1 MDRAIATLIFLILAV
16 IGGVLF
22 APSYIEWNT
31 YKPQIEAYAEELIGR
46 DVTIAGDIG
55 FVMVPTPTLLLEDFV
70 VANPPET
77 GEGDMINLKRLEVIA
92 ALRTLLTGELQITN
106 VNMVKP
112 VISIEVLGGG
122 QTNWQFDETNRA
134 IPRIIKDRP
143 WWLRAIADAM
153 RLDNLTIEDG
163 TMTYSDA
170 NTGAKNVLRDL
181 NTTISAESVNGPFEA
196 QGQANVRNADMAF
209 IWSSGDTSQ
218 TRSVPL
224 RVSMTLKPSDATLSF
239 RGFMDEASLFGPLSG
254 ALTFEASNGNAGLN
268 DLFSVIKGAPIAKPR
283 GLTAK
288 ALSKDLL
295 VETGLSITAS
305 EWTAAD
311 VAINLGGVRAKG
323 NITGQLGSTPT
334 FAAKLESRSINLDS
348 LLEEKKGKS
357 KSVDLSKAAQKIE
370 KDLQGFVMPD
380 MVKGTI
386 DLAIDGIIYR
396 AGVIENVKV
405 KAKADKGEVQIL
417 STKASLPGKS
427 VVNAKGKWAPT
438 AGGTKFSGTLDL
450 KSESP
455 RALAS
460 WLGVDGTQLPSSRLK
475 SLSVLG
481 QLTTGPNI
489 FGLADAALEL
499 DGNTYKVNLG
509 QDNWSKPAYVV
520 HIDGK
525 ALDLDAYKVFVP
537 ERFRTV
543 GWSGEGAGS
552 VKLMPD
558 DVNLDVN
565 ITLDD
570 FKWNSIR
577 YEAIDAEFSLVDGS
591 LAVDHFDVSNVNGA
605 KITLTGEGGGTL
617 QSPNLAMTGKIE
629 TADLGTFLSMWETPG
644 ADYFGNTKAII
655 SFDGSLDEDTGS
667 LPFTVDLTGEERPPL
682 SLAGLIGREAGQ
694 TGLTVS
700 RKGKGS
706 GQLEIKLT
714 PGENEDGPYQIQITG
729 EDETLG
735 KGLANLG
742 LDYQPSD
749 PSLSPFVYNAQVILG
764 DAEIGVENLNIV
776 VGGMTLTGQGSIDR
790 SSEIPKV
797 TGSLVASQVNL
808 DPLFPQEGGLDISTD
823 ISSEQDVEALRAA
836 LLQEE
841 SKAEENFLSWA
852 SQYDAELDF
861 RAETFSVSGFDFKE
875 VKAQMGVRDQV
886 AFVENLTASAFDGS
900 LGADFTYSAKDVL
913 PEWKGTAKLE
923 QAALTPFVVDLF
935 GFAESDAPIA
945 GEFDLE
951 GSYSAL
957 GRSAQALLATLNGEV
972 TVSAAQG
979 AIKGINTKG
988 LLEAVGKAKGLEEF
1002 GQMVAA
1008 QIGTSEASFENV
1020 TGTLI
1025 VDDGK
1030 VRTKSAAK
1038 NADMAELLSG
1048 LLTMDGDGEAPAAG
1062 QIQIAGEIDFNTDV
1076 MKGEGRVQ
1084 LNGLKDAP
1092 PLKIRLNGPVLSPQ
1106 RQIESAA
1113 LGVFLCG

>member
-70 VANPPET
+70 VANPPQM

-92 ALRTLLTGELQITN
+92 ALKPLLAGELQITN

-112 VISIEVLGGG
+112 VISIEVLGGD

-153 RLDNLTIEDG
+153 RLDNVSIEDG

-170 NTGAKNVLRDL
+170 NTGAKNVLRNL
-181 NTTISAESVNGPFEA
+181 NTTISAESLQGPFEA

-209 IWSSGDTSQ
+209 VWSSGDTSQ

-224 RVSMTLKPSDATLSF
+224 RISMTLKPSEATATF

-254 ALTFEASNGNAGLN
+254 KLSFEASNGTAGLN
-268 DLFSVIKGAPIAKPR
+268 DLFSMIKGARVAKPR

-288 ALSKDLL
+288 ALSRDLK
-295 VETGLSITAS
+295 VETDFSTSAS
-305 EWTAAD
+305 AWTAAD

-323 NITGQLGSTPT
+323 SINGQLGATPT

-357 KSVDLSKAAQKIE
+357 KSADLSTAAQKIE
-370 KDLQGFVMPD
+370 KDLRGFVMPD
-380 MVKGTI
+380 MVKGAI

-396 AGVIENVKV
+396 AGVIEDVAV
-405 KAKADKGEVQIL
+405 KAKADKGMVQIQ

-427 VVNAKGKWAPT
+427 TVTAKGRWGPT

-475 SLSVLG
+475 SLAVAG
-481 QLTTGPNI
+481 QLTTGPNM
-489 FGLADAALEL
+489 FGLAGANLEL
-499 DGNTYKVNLG
+499 DGNSYKVNLG
-509 QDNWSKPAYVV
+509 QDGWSKPSYVV

-537 ERFRTV
+537 ERFRTI
-543 GWSGEGAGS
+543 GWTGEASGGS
-552 VKLMPD
+552 TKLMPD
-558 DVNLDVN
+558 NVNLDVN
-565 ITLDD
+565 ITLDE
-570 FKWNSIR
+570 FKWNKIR

-591 LAVDHFDVSNVNGA
+591 LAVEQFDVANINGA
-605 KITLTGEGGGTL
+605 KITLAGEGGGTL

-629 TADLGTFLSMWETPG
+629 TDDLGQFLSTWETPG
-644 ADYFGNTKAII
+644 ATYFDAAQAII
-655 SFDGSLDEDTGS
+655 SFDGALGEDKGS
-667 LPFTVDLTGEERPPL
+667 LPFTIDLKGDKRPPL
-682 SLAGLIGREAGQ
+682 SLAGVIGREAGQ
-694 TGLTVS
+694 YGITVS
-700 RKGKGS
+700 RKSEGA

-714 PGENEDGPYQIQITG
+714 PGEDEDAPYQIQITG

-742 LDYQPSD
+742 LDYQAAD
-749 PSLSPFVYNAQVILG
+749 PSLAPFVYNAQMVLG
-764 DAEIGVENLNIV
+764 DTNIGIENLNVV

-790 SSEIPKV
+790 SSEVPKV
-797 TGSLVASQVNL
+797 TGSLLASQVNMDL
-808 DPLFPQEGGLDISTD
+808 LLPQEASIDVSTD
-823 ISSEQDVEALRAA
+823 LSSEQDLEALRAA

-841 SKAEENFLSWA
+841 SKAEETFLSWA
-852 SQYDAELDF
+852 SQYESELDF
-861 RAETFSVSGFDFKE
+861 SAETFSVAGFDFKD

-886 AFVENLTASAFDGS
+886 AFVEGLTASAFDGS
-900 LGADFTYSAKDVL
+900 LNADFTYSAKDVL
-913 PEWKGTAKLE
+913 PEWKGTATLQ
-923 QAALTPFVVDLF
+923 QASLSPFVVDLF
-935 GFAESDAPIA
+935 GYAEDDAPIA
-945 GEFDLE
+945 GAFDLE

-972 TVSAAQG
+972 TITATQG
-979 AIKGINTKG
+979 VIKGINTQG
-988 LLEAVGKAKGLEEF
+988 LLEAVNKAEGLDEF
-1002 GQMVAA
+1002 GQLVAPRSVRPKSVSKTLPA
-1008 QIGTSEASFENV
+1008 YWSSMMGKSEPN
-1020 TGTLI
+1020 
-1025 VDDGK
+1025 
-1030 VRTKSAAK
+1030 R
-1038 NADMAELLSG
+1038 LLK
-1048 LLTMDGDGEAPAAG
+1048 M
-1062 QIQIAGEIDFNTDV
+1062 Q
-1076 MKGEGRVQ
+1076 M
-1084 LNGLKDAP
+1084 
-1092 PLKIRLNGPVLSPQ
+1092 RLS
-1106 RQIESAA
+1106 S
-1113 LGVFLCG
+1113 